1 MKYLYLIFIILS
13 VASIFFS
20 QEDKHELNQSS
31 FSFAL
36 GIDYE
41 KEGYV
46 VSLQLINPGEISGE
60 KLLNNSPYIVYKAKG
75 KTIDTALEKIS
86 MNTSRYVDLK
96 QEQIIVLGEELARKG
111 RTKEIVEYILHS
123 PDIPANALIITTK
136 GNKASELLE
145 IFSPVEGYSALE
157 ITNTLNKLGKHV
169 LQNASEIKVDL
180 LEEGKDSSLPYIV
193 LKGDLQKGM
202 SRDNLDTTNPA
213 HIVFGGFGLFKD
225 EYLKKYLDYR
235 DSLFLQLLNGKSSG
249 FIIESTCPE
258 GPEKFAFKLFNGH
271 VKNREYKRVENN
283 YLFQYTLNLSGDIR
297 QYNCHGN
304 LKDPD
309 TIEQLEK
316 QINKTIQ
323 KKENKILSIAQGYEI
338 DPFGLGHFIKNKNPK
353 LWNTLEEEWSTS
365 IKTAQIEIHS
375 NITIQN
381 VGNYKSRGD

>member
-157 ITNTLNKLGKHV
+157 ITNTLDKLGKHV

-304 LKDPD
+304 LKDPE

-323 KKENKILSIAQGYEI
+323 KKENKILSIAQGYGI
-338 DPFGLGHFIKNKNPK
+338 DPFGLGHFIKNKDPE
-353 LWNTLEEEWSTS
+353 LWDTLKEEWSTS
-365 IKTAQIEIHS
+365 IKNAQIEIHS

>member
-1 MKYLYLIFIILS
+1 MKYLYFIFIILS

-41 KEGYV
+41 KEGYT

-86 MNTSRYVDLK
+86 MNTSRHLDLK

-111 RTKEIVEYILHS
+111 RLKEIVEYILHS

-136 GNKASELLE
+136 GNKASELLK

-157 ITNTLNKLGKHV
+157 ITNTLNKLGRHV
-169 LQNASEIKVDL
+169 LNNASEIKVEL
-180 LEEGKDSSLPYIV
+180 LEDGKDISLPYIE

-202 SRDNLDTTNPA
+202 NRDNLDTTTPA

-225 EYLKKYLDYR
+225 GTLKKFLDYR

-249 FIIESTCPE
+249 FIIESTCPA
-258 GPEKFAFKLFNGH
+258 GSEKFAFKLFNGA
-271 VKNREYKRVENN
+271 VKKKEFKLAHDN
-283 YLFQYTLNLSGDIR
+283 YSFQYILNLSGDIR

-304 LKDPD
+304 LKDPE
-309 TIEQLEK
+309 TISQLET

-323 KKENKILSIAQGYEI
+323 SKENKILSIAQDHEL
-338 DPFGLGHFIKNKNPK
+338 DPFGLGHSIKSKDPKAWRNVEKDWSTRIKNARLNV
-353 LWNTLEEEWSTS
+353 
-365 IKTAQIEIHS
+365 HS
-375 NITIQN
+375 DITIQN